1 MLRAIGL
8 RILLILF
15 VVIVGCDFIEN
26 GNDVGPD
33 GEVVDD
39 TGSADD
45 FVGVVTDV
53 ASVKRVGV
61 GAKIDDVAGAEAD
74 MVSAKRR
81 RVGAKTVVAP
91 ETVDVETEMVDDTA
105 SVDETVE
112 DTESCVIVPPPVEI
126 PTDAD
131 WELIATLERNP
142 LRPTQ
147 FYIFPEQAEAIITAY
162 VAGKHFIFEIGKDPI
177 ETNNNRI
184 RHYIIQPEPPFQ
196 DKHKADWQIAGEDD
210 SGVKFHNHYYA
221 FLSEGW
227 YTHDSDYGAVGLG
240 VEFSEMHTEPRGEF
254 KDKGTL
260 QGVKIGLIDQF
271 YTPIVGL
278 GGRSFIKDWVRLRIY
293 VSK

>member
-81 RVGAKTVVAP
+81 RVGARTVVAP
-91 ETVDVETEMVDDTA
+91 ETVDDTA

>member
-91 ETVDVETEMVDDTA
+91 ETVDDTA